1 MAFDIL
7 LLKEKE
13 DDTSVVYH
21 FGPDENDL
29 GLLWLDK
36 SSGVVKE
43 LKQTSVNNSEAFF
56 QKAAVKIRQHWK
68 AGDFPEETCWAS

>member
-1 MAFDIL
+1 MAFYVL

-13 DDTSVVYH
+13 DNIGVVYH
-21 FGPDENDL
+21 FGSHENDM

-56 QKAAVKIRQHWK
+56 QRAAVKIRQHWK
-68 AGDFPEETCWAS
+68 AGDFPEKTCWAS